1 MSRPSMGKTA
11 VSMGSPG
18 QRDITLKLKKAI
30 QESQVPEHRV
40 TMMEARG
47 IIEDLRLQLSHPD
60 HITITRERHKELIDI
75 EQKLENV
82 MLRIKH
88 MQHMRH

>member
-1 MSRPSMGKTA
+1 
-11 VSMGSPG
+11 
-18 QRDITLKLKKAI
+18 
-30 QESQVPEHRV
+30 
-40 TMMEARG
+40 MMEARG

-60 HITITRERHKELIDI
+60 HITITRDRYKELIDM